1 MIVYNVTCN
10 VAPEV
15 EKQWQEWIDLQLNDI
30 SKSKKISTT
39 SILKLNTNT
48 PTEGIVYAL
57 QYQIKDHNTLENFL
71 KNEDQT
77 LKDRIRDFG
86 EAVLH
91 FSSQLE
97 IIKNTHE
104 SRFS

>member
-15 EKQWQEWIDLQLNDI
+15 EKQWLEWVDLQLNNI
-30 SKSKKISTT
+30 SKSEKIIGI
-39 SILKLNTNT
+39 SILKLNTNS
-48 PTEGIVYAL
+48 PTEEAVYAL
-57 QYQIKDHNTLENFL
+57 QYQITDHNTLENFL
-71 KNEDQT
+71 NNEDKT
-77 LKDRIRDFG
+77 LKDRIKMDFG

-97 IIKNTHE
+97 IIKKYP
-104 SRFS
+104 

>member
-15 EKQWQEWIDLQLNDI
+15 ENQWLEWVDLQLNNI
-30 SKSKKISTT
+30 SKSEKIIGT
-39 SILKLNTNT
+39 SILKLNTNSQ
-48 PTEGIVYAL
+48 TEEAVYAL
-57 QYQIKDHNTLENFL
+57 KYQIKDHNTLENFL
-71 KNEDQT
+71 NNEDKT
-77 LKDRIRDFG
+77 LKDRIKMDFG

-97 IIKNTHE
+97 IIKKYP
-104 SRFS
+104 

>member
-15 EKQWQEWIDLQLNDI
+15 ENEWLEWVDLQLNNI
-30 SKSKKISTT
+30 SKSEKIIGI
-39 SILKLNTNT
+39 SILKLNTNS
-48 PTEGIVYAL
+48 PTEEAVYAL
-57 QYQIKDHNTLENFL
+57 QYQITDHNTLENFL
-71 KNEDQT
+71 NNEDKT
-77 LKDRIRDFG
+77 LKDRIKMDFG

-97 IIKNTHE
+97 IIKKYP
-104 SRFS
+104 

>member
-15 EKQWQEWIDLQLNDI
+15 EKQWVEWVDLQLDQI
-30 SKSKKISTT
+30 SKSERINNT
-39 SILKLNTNT
+39 SILKLNSNA
-48 PTEGIVYAL
+48 PSECAVYAL
-57 QYQIKDHNTLENFL
+57 QYQISDQQTLQNFL
-71 KNEDQT
+71 KNEDQI
-77 LKDRIRDFG
+77 LKEQIRLTFG

-97 IIKNTHE
+97 IIKQY
-104 SRFS
+104 

>member
-30 SKSKKISTT
+30 SNPKNKHDLHSKAQYQHPNRRDS
-39 SILKLNTNT
+39 LC
-48 PTEGIVYAL
+48 L
-57 QYQIKDHNTLENFL
+57 QYQITDQNTLENFL

-77 LKDRIRDFG
+77 LKDRIKRDFG

-91 FSSQLE
+91 FSQL
-97 IIKNTHE
+97 K
-104 SRFS
+104 S

>member
-15 EKQWQEWIDLQLNDI
+15 ENEWLEWVDLQLNNI
-30 SKSKKISTT
+30 SKSEKIIGT
-39 SILKLNTNT
+39 SILKLNTNS
-48 PTEGIVYAL
+48 PTEEAVYAL
-57 QYQIKDHNTLENFL
+57 QYQITDHNTLENFL
-71 KNEDQT
+71 NNEDKT
-77 LKDRIRDFG
+77 LKDRIKMDFG

-97 IIKNTHE
+97 IIKKYP
-104 SRFS
+104 

>member
-1 MIVYNVTCN
+1 MILFNVTCN

-15 EKQWQEWIDLQLNDI
+15 ENQWLEWVDLQLNNI
-30 SKSKKISTT
+30 SKSENIIGT
-39 SILKLNTNT
+39 SILKLNTNS
-48 PTEGIVYAL
+48 PTEEAVYPL

-71 KNEDQT
+71 NNEDKT
-77 LKDRIRDFG
+77 LKDRIKMDFG

-97 IIKNTHE
+97 IIKKYQ
-104 SRFS
+104 

>member
-57 QYQIKDHNTLENFL
+57 QYQITDHNTLENFL

-77 LKDRIRDFG
+77 LKDRIKRDFR

-97 IIKNTHE
+97 IIKE
-104 SRFS
+104 YP